1 MKHQLIL
8 IAATGIIGS
17 AQAQLF
23 TQQAMPSEKASYAGA
38 VMGLTQFRGGCSLA
52 QSLSAESLTN
62 FPTTTVAP
70 SVISG
75 STDRLTT
82 VTSHTA
88 SSSCDDKGTA
98 FKVYA
103 GTHVAN
109 RWFIEASLINFGK
122 QNLDTNVTATAVAT
136 RRTNATPPVFVSE
149 TTTVTSAGTSDLSLS
164 AQAVGLSMAY
174 RHALNER
181 LLLTSRVGLALVQT
195 NVKKNYYNN
204 TGVVISSVEESE
216 TKLRP
221 LIGFGA
227 EFRVYDNV
235 SAVLS
240 SDFSTIKA
248 GGETVRLNT
257 YGLGIGMSF
266 DN

>member
-1 MKHQLIL
+1 MKYQLIL
-8 IAATGIIGS
+8 IATTGIIGS
-17 AQAQLF
+17 AQAQVF
-23 TQQAMPSEKASYAGA
+23 TQQPMPSEKSSYAGA
-38 VMGLTQFRGGCSLA
+38 VMGLTQFRGGCSFA
-52 QSLSAESLTN
+52 PSLTAESLTN
-62 FPTTTVAP
+62 FPTTTVGP
-70 SVISG
+70 SSISG

-82 VTSHTA
+82 VTTHTA
-88 SSSCDDKGTA
+88 STSCDDEGKS

-149 TTTVTSAGTSDLSLS
+149 TTTTSTAGTSDLSLS

-174 RHALNER
+174 RHALNDR

-195 NVKKNYYNN
+195 TFKKNYKNN
-204 TGVVISSVEESE
+204 NGVSFSTVEESE

-227 EFRVYDNV
+227 ELRVYDNV
-235 SAVLS
+235 SAVFS

-248 GGETVRLNT
+248 GGETIRLNT
-257 YGLGIGMSF
+257 YGLGVGVSF

>member
-1 MKHQLIL
+1 MKHQLFL

-23 TQQAMPSEKASYAGA
+23 TQQPMPSEKASYAGA
-38 VMGLTQFRGGCSLA
+38 VMGLTQFRGGCSFA
-52 QSLSAESLTN
+52 PTLSAESLTN
-62 FPTTTVAP
+62 FTNT
-70 SVISG
+70 
-75 STDRLTT
+75 STDSTNLPSSDITT
-82 VTSHTA
+82 RVTTHTA
-88 SSSCDDKGTA
+88 STSCDDEGKS

-122 QNLDTNVTATAVAT
+122 QNLDTNVIATAVAT
-136 RRTNATPPVFVSE
+136 RRTTATPPVVVSE
-149 TTTVTSAGTSDLSLS
+149 TTTVTAAGTSDLSLS

-174 RHALNER
+174 RHALNDR
-181 LLLTSRVGLALVQT
+181 LLLISRVGLALVQT
-195 NVKKNYYNN
+195 NFKKNYYNN
-204 TGVVISSVEESE
+204 NGVAFSTVEESE

-248 GGETVRLNT
+248 GGETIRLNT
-257 YGLGIGMSF
+257 FGLGVGVSF

>member
-23 TQQAMPSEKASYAGA
+23 TQQPMPSEKASYAGA

-52 QSLSAESLTN
+52 PLVNAETLTK
-62 FPTTTVAP
+62 FPTTTV
-70 SVISG
+70 VTG
-75 STDRLTT
+75 SSTTTTT

-88 SSSCDDKGTA
+88 STSCDDKDKA

-103 GTHVAN
+103 GTHVGN

-122 QNLDTNVTATAVAT
+122 QNLNSNVTATAVAT
-136 RRTNATPPVFVSE
+136 RRNSATPPVVLSE
-149 TTTVTSAGTSDLSLS
+149 TTTVTAAGTSDASLS
-164 AQAVGLSMAY
+164 AKAVGLSMAY

-195 NVKKNYYNN
+195 NFKKNYKNN
-204 TGVVISSVEESE
+204 NDVGFGSVEVSE

-227 EFRVYDNV
+227 EFRVYDNI
-235 SAVLS
+235 SAVFS

-248 GGETVRLNT
+248 GGEAIRLNT
-257 YGLGIGMSF
+257 YGLGVGVSF